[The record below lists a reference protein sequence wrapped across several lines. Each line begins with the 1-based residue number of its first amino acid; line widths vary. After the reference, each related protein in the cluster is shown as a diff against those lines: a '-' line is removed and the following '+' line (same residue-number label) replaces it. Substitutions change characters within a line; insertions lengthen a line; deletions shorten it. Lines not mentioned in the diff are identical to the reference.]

1 MYKSDYG
8 MLCSLSNLS
17 VLGPMLFFLALGL
30 GLLMYAMTH
39 TTTVA
44 VSFFGILSV
53 AIGIWIGIL
62 KVVVW
67 MIANAR

>member
-8 MLCSLSNLS
+8 MFCSLSNMQ

-30 GLLMYAMTH
+30 GLLVYAMSH
-39 TTTVA
+39 TTSVA
-44 VSFFGILSV
+44 VYFFGMLSV
-53 AIGIWIGIL
+53 AIGIWLGLL
-62 KVVVW
+62 KVIVW